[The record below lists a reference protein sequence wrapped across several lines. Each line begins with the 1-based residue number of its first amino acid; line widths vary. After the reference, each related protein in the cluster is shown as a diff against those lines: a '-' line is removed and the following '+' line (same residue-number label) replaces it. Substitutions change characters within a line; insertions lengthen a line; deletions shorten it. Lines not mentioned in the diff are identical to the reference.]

1 MPEDQELEEEVI
13 TGSMNTKRSSRMS
26 GRQKSFEERSED
38 PNCCK
43 ENTKLPNSYLWTP
56 GPEAY
61 TLPGATAGSGET
73 TSSPSTSGGPTVTSL
88 SIGQAA
94 RGSGDQGKDSVK
106 FRTYTLCAQPGQTD
120 AAYRCTL
127 AERPAALLGVGEG
140 RRSEAGENTLQ

>member
-1 MPEDQELEEEVI
+1 M
-13 TGSMNTKRSSRMS
+13 
-26 GRQKSFEERSED
+26 
-38 PNCCK
+38 
-43 ENTKLPNSYLWTP
+43 
-56 GPEAY
+56 
-61 TLPGATAGSGET
+61 

-94 RGSGDQGKDSVK
+94 RGSGDQGKENVK

-127 AERPAALLGVGEG
+127 AVRPAALLGVGEG